1 MLIIITQ
8 ILTALPTNPHM
19 RPSTASTRVSHVPGS
34 YSHSHSQPPLPPP
47 PPPSTALLARLADK
61 KKEFEAVDALQRA
74 SALFL
79 RRLEGL
85 ADDCEVM
92 AEAGVGA

>member
-1 MLIIITQ
+1 LIRSIGRKVTSAYVCV
-8 ILTALPTNPHM
+8 LGVVVLVPLPTIGMHL
-19 RPSTASTRVSHVPGS
+19 SAASSRASHAPG
-34 YSHSHSQPPLPPP
+34 SQPP
-47 PPPSTALLARLADK
+47 SATLLARLEDK
-61 KKEFEAVDALQRA
+61 KREFEAVDALQRA

-92 AEAGVGA
+92 ADAGIGA